1 MNLSICDTSNTQNES
16 VHILYREYAEMNT
29 QNAQKVKYLGELET
43 NITKI
48 FRWLIRSPDG
58 FFWPNQSKQKSL
70 MQVYLWQI
78 CDPYF
83 RTLGTAGEVIKGG
96 KEKG

>member
-1 MNLSICDTSNTQNES
+1 ML
-16 VHILYREYAEMNT
+16 
-29 QNAQKVKYLGELET
+29 
-43 NITKI
+43 IT
-48 FRWLIRSPDG
+48 SPDG
-58 FFWPNQSKQKSL
+58 FFWPNQFKQKSL

-78 CDPYF
+78 FDPHF